1 MHPAYE
7 TTRESS
13 QHHTYYFENKIN
25 MFKILK
31 TTIFAAGLLLT
42 TCCQTA
48 CNNGKTDENTP
59 AGERLELLDAKIKK
73 HPKDAELYY
82 QRGTVLLG
90 LKRVKPAIADFKKAC
105 ELDKD
110 EPRYFTALGDA
121 YFSSGDAG
129 ESYKAL
135 EKALQI
141 APDNMEALLK
151 MSEITFYSKDYDRAM
166 ETLNKVTEKDP
177 NNKTA
182 FFMKGFIYKEN
193 GDTAN
198 AVTYF
203 HKLIELYPDYAPA
216 YEEMGVLYANH
227 KNPKLAEE
235 YLATAL
241 RLDSTNT
248 NAMYALAMLYQ
259 DAEEV
264 ERANDMYVKILERDP
279 GNAFAWH
286 NRGYLEM
293 VYYQDYDAAIDFFT
307 KAIEADNLYVDAHV
321 NRGIAY
327 EQKGD
332 RKNARECYETA
343 LQIDPTN
350 TKALQGKARMK

>member
-1 MHPAYE
+1 MAG
-7 TTRESS
+7 S
-13 QHHTYYFENKIN
+13 
-25 MFKILK
+25 
-31 TTIFAAGLLLT
+31 FAA
-42 TCCQTA
+42 CS
-48 CNNGKTDENTP
+48 NSSGKIDENMP
-59 AGERLELLDAKIKK
+59 ASERLELLDAKIKK

-82 QRGTVLLG
+82 QRGEVLLG
-90 LKRVKPAIADFKKAC
+90 LQRVKLAITDFKKAC
-105 ELDKD
+105 ELDEN

-141 APDNMEALLK
+141 DPDNMESLLK

-166 ETLNKVTEKDP
+166 ETLNKVTRKDP
-177 NNKTA
+177 DNKTA

-198 AVTYF
+198 AVSYF
-203 HKLIELYPDYAPA
+203 HKLIDLYPDYAPA

-227 KNPKLAEE
+227 NNPRLAEE
-235 YLATAL
+235 YLATAI

-259 DAEEV
+259 DAEEA
-264 ERANDMYVKILERDP
+264 ERANDMYVRILEIDP
-279 GNAFAWH
+279 QNAYAWH

-307 KAIEADNLYVDAHV
+307 KAVDADNQYVDAHV
-321 NRGIAY
+321 NRGMAY
-327 EQKGD
+327 ELKGD
-332 RKNARECYETA
+332 RKRAKECYETA

-350 TKALQGKARMK
+350 QKAREGKARVG

>member
-1 MHPAYE
+1 MI
-7 TTRESS
+7 
-13 QHHTYYFENKIN
+13 NKFTLFFDY
-25 MFKILK
+25 MLKRLK
-31 TTIFAAGLLLT
+31 TIALAMFLLLMAEIF
-42 TCCQTA
+42 TA
-48 CNNGKTDENTP
+48 CNSSNGHRNEGRP
-59 AGERLELLDAKIKK
+59 PSEQLELLDAKIKK

-105 ELDKD
+105 ELDQD

-121 YFSSGDAG
+121 YFSTGDAG

-135 EKALQI
+135 ERALQI
-141 APDNMEALLK
+141 DPEDMEALLK

-166 ETLNKVTEKDP
+166 ETLNKVTRQDP

-198 AVTYF
+198 AASYF
-203 HKLIELYPDYAPA
+203 RKLIDLYPDYAPA

-227 KNPKLAEE
+227 NNPKMAEE
-235 YLATAL
+235 YLATAIK
-241 RLDSTNT
+241 LDSTNT

-259 DAEEV
+259 DIGEA
-264 ERANDMYVKILERDP
+264 ERANDVYVRILEIEP
-279 GNAFAWH
+279 NNAYAWH

-293 VYYQDYDAAIDFFT
+293 VYYHDFDAAIEFFT
-307 KAIEADNLYVDAHV
+307 KAVDANNQYVDAHV
-321 NRGIAY
+321 NRGMAY
-327 EQKGD
+327 ELKGD
-332 RKNARECYETA
+332 RKSAKECYETA
-343 LQIDPTN
+343 LRIDPTSP
-350 TKALQGKARMK
+350 KAKEGQARVR